1 MSLKTV
7 TVLLSTYNGEKFLEE
22 QLQSLI
28 QQKNVEVRILVRDD
42 GSTDGTVSILDRW
55 KNDRLLNWY
64 TGDNVGAGKSFVD
77 LLFKV
82 PQSDYYAFCDQDDVW
97 LPNKL
102 ELSLLKMEQCES
114 IHLDKPIIIHT
125 DMWGVNKDLELISD
139 SFWKYSKLRPDI
151 LNTFKYLA
159 ICNSVNGCTM
169 LLNNAARDIVIQ
181 KYFVQS
187 LVLHD
192 VLVSLIVAY
201 NNGIIDYVE
210 TPTMLYRQHGSN
222 VVGARERG
230 TSFFV
235 RKFFL
240 LGNTIKNNVHRFQM
254 VNTVGQMSMAAFIY
268 YKVKYFFIR

>member
-1 MSLKTV
+1 
-7 TVLLSTYNGEKFLEE
+7 
-22 QLQSLI
+22 
-28 QQKNVEVRILVRDD
+28 
-42 GSTDGTVSILDRW
+42 
-55 KNDRLLNWY
+55 
-64 TGDNVGAGKSFVD
+64 
-77 LLFKV
+77 
-82 PQSDYYAFCDQDDVW
+82 
-97 LPNKL
+97 
-102 ELSLLKMEQCES
+102 
-114 IHLDKPIIIHT
+114 
-125 DMWGVNKDLELISD
+125 
-139 SFWKYSKLRPDI
+139 
-151 LNTFKYLA
+151 
-159 ICNSVNGCTM
+159 M

>member
-55 KNDRLLNWY
+55 KNDRLLDWY

-114 IHLDKPIIIHT
+114 THLDKPIIIHT
-125 DMWGVNKDLELISD
+125 DMWVVNKDLELISD

-151 LNTFKYLA
+151 LNTFEYLA

-222 VVGARERG
+222 VIGARERG

-240 LGNTIKNNVHRFQM
+240 LGNTIKNNIHRFQM
-254 VNTVGQMSMAAFIY
+254 INTVGQMSMVTFIY

>member
-1 MSLKTV
+1 MI
-7 TVLLSTYNGEKFLEE
+7 TVLMAAWQGKKYLEQ
-22 QLQSLI
+22 QLDSILAQT
-28 QQKNVEVRILVRDD
+28 VPVRIWVSDD
-42 GSTDGTVSILDRW
+42 GSDDGTRE
-55 KNDRLLNWY
+55 LLEQYCEWY
-64 TGDNVGAGKSFVD
+64 PKQVFLHSRENSGENGAAGNFFWLLSLAAKEGKS
-77 LLFKV
+77 
-82 PQSDYYAFCDQDDVW
+82 DYVMLSDQDDVW

-125 DMWGVNKDLELISD
+125 DMWVVNKDLELISD

-268 YKVKYFFIR
+268 LSLIHI